1 MDSDIRS
8 NPWKRESHFGY
19 SGMDNISNLR
29 KHGGMRYYVLWL
41 LSRQPMRGSD
51 IISTILKQ
59 TMGWWKPSPG
69 TIYPLLSTLQSEG
82 LIERLQDHSYQL
94 TDAGYEFIGI
104 TRSADKKGEEFWNAD
119 RALGEIETFV
129 SFLEDAELDQVSR
142 DRIGQI
148 VDRMEKLR
156 GK

>member
-1 MDSDIRS
+1 
-8 NPWKRESHFGY
+8 
-19 SGMDNISNLR
+19 MDNISNFR

-82 LIERLQDHSYQL
+82 LVERLQDHSYQL
-94 TDAGYEFIGI
+94 TDEGYEFIGI
-104 TRSADKKGEEFWNAD
+104 SKSADKKGEDFWNAE
-119 RALGEIETFV
+119 RALVEMESFV
-129 SFLEDAELDQVSR
+129 SFLEDADVDENAR
-142 DRIGQI
+142 NRIGQI
-148 VDRMEKLR
+148 VERLKKLR
-156 GK
+156 VK